1 MPPLSADLVLQQIQP
16 PTPDKR
22 EAGEGDSDPP
32 SEHLQG
38 EREERA
44 QPALGEAGKGQT
56 PTHPELGQ
64 SPTRASSGDSHHC
77 LNKQPLPWCQSKT
90 KRRGYGTADTPFS
103 QPRAFGAQAPTHT
116 NVRLTVHCLLLIR
129 FLGGLWGPNCPRG
142 CCCSVSQLC
151 PTFCNPMN
159 CSPPSSSVH
168 GFPGKEY
175 WSGLPFPSPGD
186 LPDLEIKPRPP
197 ALTGGLFTTEPPGS
211 PWGMGQQTAPAQ
223 DEPVTGTYSL
233 DCEARRAPMVARD
246 WTPGAPPW
254 MRDPRIRKLASLPGR
269 HREEFV
275 LAKILGPYL
284 HGTSCAS

>member
-64 SPTRASSGDSHHC
+64 SPTRASLGDSHHC

-142 CCCSVSQLC
+142 CCSVSQLC

-168 GFPGKEY
+168 GFPGEEY
-175 WSGLPFPSPGD
+175 
-186 LPDLEIKPRPP
+186 
-197 ALTGGLFTTEPPGS
+197 
-211 PWGMGQQTAPAQ
+211 
-223 DEPVTGTYSL
+223 
-233 DCEARRAPMVARD
+233 
-246 WTPGAPPW
+246 
-254 MRDPRIRKLASLPGR
+254 
-269 HREEFV
+269 
-275 LAKILGPYL
+275 
-284 HGTSCAS
+284 